1 MFMKYCLILA
11 MLMPILSWAQ
21 NCNVKTTRDPYTKE
35 MKVSTGF
42 FSLNAARGS
51 IEATKSDI
59 DFMFA
64 LEGKCFDEASN
75 AAVFFE
81 GSRLRTNFK
90 NTGTM
95 NCDGLFHFTFRNTNP
110 SPTALQNLG
119 SKKITSIRF
128 KDNSGKE
135 TGVTFTPEQQQQFM
149 DLVNCVMSE
158 AKKLVQ

>member
-1 MFMKYCLILA
+1 MKYGLVLALLI
-11 MLMPILSWAQ
+11 PILSWSQ
-21 NCNVKTTRDPYTKE
+21 NCNLKTTRDPYTKE
-35 MKVSTGF
+35 IKVSTGF
-42 FSLNAARGS
+42 FSLNTARGS

-59 DFMFA
+59 DFMFS
-64 LEGKCFDEASN
+64 LDGKCFDNTSN

-81 GSRLRTNFK
+81 GSRLKTNFK

-135 TGVTFTPEQQQQFM
+135 TGVTLTPAQQQQFM
-149 DLVNCVMSE
+149 DLVNCLINE
-158 AKKLVQ
+158 AKKLAQ

>member
-1 MFMKYCLILA
+1 MF
-11 MLMPILSWAQ
+11 Q
-21 NCNVKTTRDPYTKE
+21 
-35 MKVSTGF
+35 
-42 FSLNAARGS
+42 
-51 IEATKSDI
+51 
-59 DFMFA
+59 
-64 LEGKCFDEASN
+64 LEGKCFDGASN

-81 GSRLRTNFK
+81 GSRLKTNFK

-119 SKKITSIRF
+119 SKKISSIRF

-135 TGVTFTPEQQQQFM
+135 TGVMLTPAQQQQLM
-149 DLVNCVMSE
+149 DLANCVISE